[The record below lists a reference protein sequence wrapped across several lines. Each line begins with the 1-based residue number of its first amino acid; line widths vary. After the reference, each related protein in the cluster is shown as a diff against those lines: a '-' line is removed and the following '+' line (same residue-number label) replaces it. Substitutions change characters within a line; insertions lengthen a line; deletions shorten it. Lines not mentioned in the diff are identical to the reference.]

1 MGRTS
6 LTRSIAA
13 FLAGAALILTTA
25 GACGPAEGD
34 DDADDAPG
42 VTQQD
47 DDGGDEGPD
56 DGDD

>member
-6 LTRSIAA
+6 LTRTTAA
-13 FLAGAALILTTA
+13 ILAGAALFLSSA

-34 DDADDAPG
+34 DDGDDAPG

-47 DDGGDEGPD
+47 DDGGEDGPE